1 MKDLFKTIKEVYEQ
15 KEENI
20 EEKVLY
26 KSPTGWSFELFGG
39 KVRMTGKNVD
49 TAMNI
54 EKADFKV
61 LQRIIGQ
68 VKV

>member
-1 MKDLFKTIKEVYEQ
+1 MSLEKTIREL
-15 KEENI
+15 

-26 KSPTGWSFELFGG
+26 KSPTGWKFELFGG

-54 EKADFKV
+54 EKADFKN
-61 LQRIIGQ
+61 LQKIIGQ